1 VISVICYSAQPF
13 FATVLGHFMIL
24 ASILLNGYNAQSF
37 LNVYSAQSFLL
48 QCSAILLQP
57 QLFYDFACHSFE
69 SLSRAHGSR
78 RWLAARSRGVG
89 WARGSVT
96 QARGHVGACEGWLG
110 RAGVAAWTS
119 GRMGIGWLGRSVRW
133 LGLGDGSIYIYDKA
147 DEIDTLKIYID
158 RNFSCTGKNKPLSD
172 LLHEYNLPPGLF
184 PRNIICYEYDE
195 SRSKLVVHLAKPCEV
210 SFKDSS
216 SIRYAPR
223 VKATLSRGK
232 LSGVEGM
239 KTKVVV
245 WVKVTSVSVES
256 YKSDKVCFIAGVKK
270 LRQKDVYEVPREAV
284 SVEEF

>member
-1 VISVICYSAQPF
+1 
-13 FATVLGHFMIL
+13 L
-24 ASILLNGYNAQSF
+24 
-37 LNVYSAQSFLL
+37 
-48 QCSAILLQP
+48 
-57 QLFYDFACHSFE
+57 HS
-69 SLSRAHGSR
+69 H
-78 RWLAARSRGVG
+78 
-89 WARGSVT
+89 
-96 QARGHVGACEGWLG
+96 
-110 RAGVAAWTS
+110 
-119 GRMGIGWLGRSVRW
+119 
-133 LGLGDGSIYIYDKA
+133 IYVYDKA
-147 DEIDTLKIYID
+147 DETDTLKIYID
-158 RNFSCTGKNKPLSD
+158 SNFSCTGKNKPLSD
-172 LLHEYNLPPGLF
+172 LLREYNLPPGLF

-270 LRQKDVYEVPREAV
+270 LRQKDVYEVPREVV